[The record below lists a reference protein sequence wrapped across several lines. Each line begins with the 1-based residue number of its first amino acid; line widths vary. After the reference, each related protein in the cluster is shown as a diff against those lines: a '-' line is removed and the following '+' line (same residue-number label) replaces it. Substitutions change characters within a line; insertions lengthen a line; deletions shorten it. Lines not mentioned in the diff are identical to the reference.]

1 MGENGMHRAVP
12 LWGCDPVRFFPQP
25 SSYSRGAQM
34 GADFGRASGFSKAE
48 EIARRQLRKL
58 VKDDSL
64 WSVSEFQIVRCPKA
78 AESRWFYAI
87 VFAPVI
93 ELRGEKSDTATILVT
108 MGGKVASVR
117 PYNVANVAGER

>member
-1 MGENGMHRAVP
+1 VKTACIGPFRFGAAIQYGSFLSHQAIREGPKWVPTSAVP
-12 LWGCDPVRFFPQP
+12 LD
-25 SSYSRGAQM
+25 
-34 GADFGRASGFSKAE
+34 FSKAE

-108 MGGKVASVR
+108 LGGKVASVR